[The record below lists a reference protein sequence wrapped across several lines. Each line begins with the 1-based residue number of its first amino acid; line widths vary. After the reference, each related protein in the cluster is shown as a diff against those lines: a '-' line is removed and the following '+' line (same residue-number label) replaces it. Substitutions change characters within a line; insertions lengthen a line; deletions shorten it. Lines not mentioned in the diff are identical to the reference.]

1 MCRHMTITYSCGCL
15 TRSVEACP
23 HSLSMK
29 IAPEDCQFHFS
40 EPIHRDEAQSEEA
53 RKHEIG
59 RFSCSKPQVST
70 ISISTTISS
79 KILGKRVLKEQEK
92 AKELDRSYQAP
103 VRRESGEEGDDEE
116 TPRQSFSQPPTP
128 REIES
133 GHPTSES
140 QRQRPVAEPR
150 TASIEGEVEPFTP
163 KKLVRKM
170 SEGMKKMA
178 RRFSKKKIITKTLWY
193 ADSVS
198 VCDD

>member
-15 TRSVEACP
+15 TRSVEARP

-40 EPIHRDEAQSEEA
+40 EPIHREE
-53 RKHEIG
+53 G
-59 RFSCSKPQVST
+59 DCLSCVVR
-70 ISISTTISS
+70 TTQRIQKKLESMQLEDFHVATLKFPPS
-79 KILGKRVLKEQEK
+79 PSPPLSHPKSLGTQVLKKQEK
-92 AKELDRSYQAP
+92 AKELDRSYQVP
-103 VRRESGEEGDDEE
+103 VRRESGEEKDNEE

-133 GHPTSES
+133 RHPTPES

-150 TASIEGEVEPFTP
+150 TVPVEGEVESFTP

-178 RRFSKKKIITKTLWY
+178 RSFSKK
-193 ADSVS
+193 
-198 VCDD
+198 